1 MTYVKRTVGLGSGES
16 YPPFSEMNLC
26 PVDGRPVQLEIDT
39 ERLNAEKPDQS
50 WYSPERP
57 NMWRF
62 GGLMGLDWD
71 NPEDRKSIVSLGE
84 GHTPLLECSDWDIA
98 KKANINLKLKE
109 EGHPVSGFGRN
120 PTGSFKD
127 RGMSFVASAA
137 KKLGLTK
144 LSVPTQ
150 GNAGDSLTSY
160 ALEAGFEVVVAMPDD
175 TPMPIMGK
183 VAALAK
189 IHPQIHLE
197 LVQGTIREAGALLKE
212 KYAPQGF
219 FNVATFQEPG
229 WRIEGKKTLGLEI
242 AEPEKGGNKWKLP
255 DVILYPTG
263 GGTGVLGMW
272 KAFAELEQLGLV
284 GPERPKVICVQS
296 EVTSPV
302 VTAFEAGAEDTE
314 VVQAG
319 STMAT
324 GLNVPGGVGHFKVLD
339 IIKSSKGAALSVS
352 EKYMG
357 ETLTEVYRKYG
368 WWISPEGAACF
379 AALDQ
384 ALEKS
389 LISSGD
395 SVVMFNTGSIEK
407 YLPDVRH
414 LVETE
419 AR

>member
-1 MTYVKRTVGLGSGES
+1 MSYAKRTVGLGSGES
-16 YPPFSEMNLC
+16 YPAFSEMNLD

-39 ERLNAEKPDQS
+39 ERLKSEKPGAE
-50 WYSPERP
+50 WYSPKRN

-62 GGLMGLDWD
+62 GGLLGLDWD
-71 NPEDRKSIVSLGE
+71 NPEDRKCIVSLGE
-84 GHTPLLECSDWDIA
+84 GNTPLLPCSDWSLA
-98 KKANINLKLKE
+98 KKVGFDLKLKE
-109 EGHPVSGFGRN
+109 EGHPVSGYGRN

-197 LVQGTIREAGALLKE
+197 LVEGTIREAGALLKE

-242 AEPEKGGNKWKLP
+242 AEPREAGGSWKLP
-255 DVILYPTG
+255 DVIIYPTG

-272 KAFAELEQLGLV
+272 KAFNELEQLGLI
-284 GPERPKVICVQS
+284 GSERPRIICVQS
-296 EVTSPV
+296 EVTQPV
-302 VTAFEAGAEDTE
+302 VNAFKTGSKDTE

-319 STMAT
+319 STIAT

-339 IIKSSKGAALSVS
+339 IIRMSGGAAIPVS
-352 EKYMG
+352 EKNMG
-357 ETLTEVYRKYG
+357 ETLTEVHNKYG

-379 AALDQ
+379 AALEQ
-384 ALEKS
+384 AVEAS
-389 LISSGD
+389 LVKTGE

-407 YLPDVRH
+407 YLPEVRH
-414 LVETE
+414 LVETL
-419 AR
+419 A